1 MAVRTLSNS
10 RLVEIFRQLDS
21 LSATNRRYSKITEA
35 YDRVCTELERR
46 GIQLAALAG

>member
-10 RLVEIFRQLDS
+10 RLIDIFRQLDA
-21 LSATNRRYSKITEA
+21 LALNTKQYSKITDA

-46 GIQLAALAG
+46 GIALASLAG